1 MRKFLMLLM
10 MLGLI
15 CLNAAA
21 LAGAPAAENNG
32 ANAVQHPLSERLKI
46 AAAKAGESDG
56 LSKVA
61 VLYVNN
67 ANTTYDADIDRAV
80 LENVQAALKTSACE
94 YIDGTEFLGQFN
106 ENGIADIT
114 QAERA
119 DIADVFK
126 GSGVDYVVLVQVEPF
141 VRKEKVTVFT
151 LGKEMTAV
159 VPFKIFDVKSGKY
172 IYNGKFTE
180 LAKDSSVIGDVGNKS
195 VALKALET
203 VNAKISGVIASRLA
217 QAKN

>member
-1 MRKFLMLLM
+1 MRKFLLLLM

-15 CLNAAA
+15 CLNAVGFAA
-21 LAGAPAAENNG
+21 AAEIGDAGA
-32 ANAVQHPLSERLKI
+32 VQRPFSERLNK
-46 AAAKAGESDG
+46 AAAEENGAKA
-56 LSKVA
+56 V

-80 LENVQAALKTSACE
+80 LENVQAALKTFACE
-94 YIDGTEFLGQFN
+94 YIDGTEFLGQLN

-114 QAERA
+114 QAERD

-159 VPFKIFDVKSGKY
+159 VSFKIFDVKSGKY
-172 IYNGKFTE
+172 LYNGKFTE

-203 VNAKISGVIASRLA
+203 VNGKISEVIASRMA
-217 QAKN
+217 QVKN

>member
-15 CLNAAA
+15 CFNAAA
-21 LAGAPAAENNG
+21 LAGAPAAENNA
-32 ANAVQHPLSERLKI
+32 ANVVQHPFSERLNK
-46 AAAKAGESDG
+46 AAEENGAKA
-56 LSKVA
+56 A

-94 YIDGTEFLGQFN
+94 YIDGTEFLGQLN

-195 VALKALET
+195 VALKALDS

>member
-32 ANAVQHPLSERLKI
+32 ANAVQHLLSERLNK
-46 AAAKAGESDG
+46 AAAEENGAKA
-56 LSKVA
+56 A

-94 YIDGTEFLGQFN
+94 YIDGTEFLGQLN

-141 VRKEKVTVFT
+141 VRKEKITVFT
-151 LGKEMTAV
+151 
-159 VPFKIFDVKSGKY
+159 
-172 IYNGKFTE
+172 

-195 VALKALET
+195 VALKALDS
-203 VNAKISGVIASRLA
+203 VNAKISEVIASRLA
-217 QAKN
+217 QVKN

>member
-15 CLNAAA
+15 CFNAVGFAAA
-21 LAGAPAAENNG
+21 AEIGDAGAAQRPF
-32 ANAVQHPLSERLKI
+32 SERLNK
-46 AAAKAGESDG
+46 AAAEENGAKA
-56 LSKVA
+56 A

-94 YIDGTEFLGQFN
+94 YVDGTEFLGQLN

-195 VALKALET
+195 VALKALDS
-203 VNAKISGVIASRLA
+203 VNAKISEVIASRMA
-217 QAKN
+217 QVKN

>member
-15 CLNAAA
+15 CLNAVGFAA
-21 LAGAPAAENNG
+21 AAEIGDAGA
-32 ANAVQHPLSERLKI
+32 VQRPFSERLNK
-46 AAAKAGESDG
+46 AAAEENGAKA
-56 LSKVA
+56 A

-94 YIDGTEFLGQFN
+94 YIDGTEFLGQLN

-126 GSGVDYVVLVQVEPF
+126 GSSVDYVVLVQVEPF

-151 LGKEMTAV
+151 LGKEMTPV

-172 IYNGKFTE
+172 LYNGKFTE

-217 QAKN
+217 QGKN

>member
-1 MRKFLMLLM
+1 M
-10 MLGLI
+10 
-15 CLNAAA
+15 
-21 LAGAPAAENNG
+21 
-32 ANAVQHPLSERLKI
+32 
-46 AAAKAGESDG
+46 
-56 LSKVA
+56 
-61 VLYVNN
+61 LYVNN

-80 LENVQAALKTSACE
+80 LENVQAALKTSDCE
-94 YIDGTEFLGQFN
+94 YIDGTEFLGQLN

-151 LGKEMTAV
+151 LGKEMMAV

-172 IYNGKFTE
+172 LYNGKFTE

-203 VNAKISGVIASRLA
+203 VNAKISEVIASRLA
-217 QAKN
+217 QVKN

>member
-15 CLNAAA
+15 CFNAVGFAAA
-21 LAGAPAAENNG
+21 AEIGDAGA
-32 ANAVQHPLSERLKI
+32 VQRPFSERLKI

-106 ENGIADIT
+106 ETALLILL
-114 QAERA
+114 R
-119 DIADVFK
+119 
-126 GSGVDYVVLVQVEPF
+126 P
-141 VRKEKVTVFT
+141 KE
-151 LGKEMTAV
+151 LILQMC
-159 VPFKIFDVKSGKY
+159 
-172 IYNGKFTE
+172 
-180 LAKDSSVIGDVGNKS
+180 
-195 VALKALET
+195 LKAAALT
-203 VNAKISGVIASRLA
+203 TLCWCRWNLSSARK
-217 QAKN
+217 K